1 MVRHGSVIYLEDVSV
16 TFDGFQALRGVNLYV
31 DRGEL
36 HALIGP
42 NGAGKTTL
50 LDVIC
55 GQVKPEKG
63 RVIFGDRTDL
73 SALEPYQI
81 AALGIGRKFQT
92 PTVFKHLTL
101 FENLTLSL
109 PQRWDLWSTLFGAL
123 TVAQTDKIAAM
134 LETLGLLEKAHHKAG
149 SLSHGETQ
157 WLEIGMVMAQ
167 GPALL
172 LLDEPVAGMTG
183 KEREK
188 TAQLLQRMAQAHAV
202 LVVEHDMEFVRQ
214 TAQKVTVLHEGEV
227 LCEGSVGRVQQD
239 PRVIEVYLGRGYRAD
254 AHDSGAQRRLWRQ
267 PDPVGRSPAR
277 P

>member
-1 MVRHGSVIYLEDVSV
+1 MTQQGTIVYLENVSV
-16 TFDGFQALRGVNLYV
+16 TFDGFQALRAVDLYV

-36 HALIGP
+36 RALIGP

-55 GQVKPEKG
+55 GQVKPDKG
-63 RVIFGDRTDL
+63 RVIFGDTTDL

-92 PTVFKHLTL
+92 PSVFKQLTL
-101 FENLTLSL
+101 FENLTLAL
-109 PQRWDLWSTLFGAL
+109 PQRWALWSTLLGSTTA
-123 TVAQTDKIAAM
+123 AQTDRMVAI
-134 LETLGLLEKAHHKAG
+134 LDTLGLVDRAHDKAG
-149 SLSHGETQ
+149 SLSHGEMQ

-167 GPALL
+167 EPALL

-188 TAQLLQRMAQAHAV
+188 TAALLRRMAQDHAV

-214 TAQKVTVLHEGEV
+214 TAHKVTVLHEGAV
-227 LCEGSVGRVQQD
+227 LCEGSVDRVQQD
-239 PRVIEVYLGRGYRAD
+239 PRVIEVYLGRGYHAN
-254 AHDSGAQRRLWRQ
+254 ATDSGAQRRLWRQ
-267 PDPVGRSPAR
+267 PNPLGR
-277 P
+277 

>member
-1 MVRHGSVIYLEDVSV
+1 MTQHGTIVYLEDVSV

-36 HALIGP
+36 RALIGP

-55 GQVKPEKG
+55 GQVKPDTG
-63 RVIFGDRTDL
+63 RVIFGDKTDL
-73 SALEPYQI
+73 STLEPYQI
-81 AALGIGRKFQT
+81 AALGLGRKFQT
-92 PTVFKHLTL
+92 PSVFKHLTL
-101 FENLTLSL
+101 LENLTLSL
-109 PQRWDLWSTLFGAL
+109 PQRWDLWSTLFDTL
-123 TVAQTDKIAAM
+123 TTAQRDSMAAM
-134 LETLGLLEKAHHKAG
+134 LETLGLLAKAHDQAG

-167 GPALL
+167 EPALL

-188 TAQLLQRMAQAHAV
+188 TAELLQRIAQDHAV

-214 TAQKVTVLHEGEV
+214 TAHKVTVLHEGAV
-227 LCEGSVGRVQQD
+227 LCEGTVDRVQHD
-239 PRVIEVYLGRGYRAD
+239 PRVIEVYLGRGYHAD
-254 AHDSGAQRRLWRQ
+254 AHDSGAQRRLWGQ
-267 PDPVGRSPAR
+267 PDPQGRSPAR

>member
-1 MVRHGSVIYLEDVSV
+1 MTQHGTIVYLDDVSV

-36 HALIGP
+36 RALIGP
-42 NGAGKTTL
+42 NGAGKTTV

-55 GQVKPEKG
+55 GQVKPDTG
-63 RVIFGDRTDL
+63 RVIFGDTTDL

-92 PTVFKHLTL
+92 PSMFKQLTL
-101 FENLTLSL
+101 FENLTLAL
-109 PQRWDLWSTLFGAL
+109 PQRRALWSTLLGSL
-123 TVAQTDKIAAM
+123 TAAQIDKIGAI
-134 LETLGLLEKAHHKAG
+134 LETLDLLEKAHHRAG
-149 SLSHGETQ
+149 SLSHGELQ

-167 GPALL
+167 DPALL

-188 TAQLLQRMAQAHAV
+188 TAQLLQRMAQDHAV

-214 TAQKVTVLHEGEV
+214 TAQKVTVLHEGAV
-227 LCEGSVGRVQQD
+227 LCEGSVDRVQHD
-239 PRVIEVYLGRGYRAD
+239 PRVIEVYLGRGYHAD
-254 AHDSGAQRRLWRQ
+254 AADSGAQRRLWRQ
-267 PDPVGRSPAR
+267 PDPMGHPPAR

>member
-1 MVRHGSVIYLEDVSV
+1 MPRHGSVIYLEDVSV
-16 TFDGFQALRGVNLYV
+16 TFDGFQALRGVNLFI

-36 HALIGP
+36 RALIGP

-63 RVIFGDRTDL
+63 RVIFGDKTDL

-109 PQRWDLWSTLFGAL
+109 PRRCDLWSTLFNAP
-123 TVAQTDKIAAM
+123 TAAQRDKIAAI
-134 LETLGLLEKAHHKAG
+134 LETLGLVEKADRKAG
-149 SLSHGETQ
+149 LLSHGETQ

-167 GPALL
+167 EPALL

-188 TAQLLQRMAQAHAV
+188 TSQLLRRMAQDQAV

-214 TAQKVTVLHEGEV
+214 TAQKVTVLHEGAI
-227 LCEGSVGRVQQD
+227 LCEGSVDRVQQD

-254 AHDSGAQRRLWRQ
+254 ALDSGAQRRLRRQ
-267 PDPVGRSPAR
+267 PDPVGRSSTR